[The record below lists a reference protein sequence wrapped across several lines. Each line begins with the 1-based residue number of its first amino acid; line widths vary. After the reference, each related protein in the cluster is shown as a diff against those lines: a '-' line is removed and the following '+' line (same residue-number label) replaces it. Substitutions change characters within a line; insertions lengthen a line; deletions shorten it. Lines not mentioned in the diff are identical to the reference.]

1 MKHIAEAILTIR
13 VFLQFPII
21 WCKNKN
27 STMAIVKILEKKA
40 ANRFP
45 PKKPRA
51 DADRD
56 GTSRTNVEEALQAYR
71 DTLTQILKERDV
83 KWEKKTC
90 WNRPDIEAAMRLRR
104 QGKRFC
110 MMKKRIGRIPGIRVG
125 DEFQNRAALTVVGL
139 HCQFR
144 KGIDYIKNSN
154 GKIYA
159 TSIVNSARYD
169 NDSVESPD
177 TLIYSGEGGNP
188 GVTDSEKRLEDQK
201 LERGN
206 LALRNSME
214 AKSHV
219 RVVRCF
225 KCLSASSTAYFYD
238 GLYNVTGCWQKR
250 AKFGKL
256 VYVFLLRREPG
267 QPKFAIPR
275 RKVSSKSMKRPATP
289 ILCKNDISQG
299 KEKTPIRAVNKVDSD
314 ESPPSFNY
322 ISDTIYPDFVKSTET
337 RQTGCDCKDGCSE
350 SKPCPCI
357 MKNKGVLPYNDK
369 GRRTNRSSSIVYEC
383 GAGCKCSSS
392 CKNRVSQRGV
402 CSTFKLEVFKTR
414 SKAWG
419 VRSLA
424 WIPRDSFV
432 CEYVG
437 EVVVLEY
444 NNNGFQDASEQ
455 RQEQKQQPFCFPL
468 MLLSSS
474 GGEKSSRLAVD
485 AAKRGNVGR
494 FVNHSPSPNLYV
506 QRVLFDHGDPRM
518 PHMMLFAKKDIRPC
532 QELTLDFNCNV
543 VANQA

>member
-1 MKHIAEAILTIR
+1 
-13 VFLQFPII
+13 
-21 WCKNKN
+21 
-27 STMAIVKILEKKA
+27 MAIVKILEKQA

-51 DADRD
+51 EADRD

-104 QGKRFC
+104 QGKRFF

-125 DEFQNRAALTVVGL
+125 DGFQNRAALTVVGL

-169 NDSVESPD
+169 HDSVESPD

-238 GLYNVTGCWQKR
+238 GLYNVT
-250 AKFGKL
+250 
-256 VYVFLLRREPG
+256 
-267 QPKFAIPR
+267 
-275 RKVSSKSMKRPATP
+275 
-289 ILCKNDISQG
+289 G

-444 NNNGFQDASEQ
+444 NNNGFQDACEQ
-455 RQEQKQQPFCFPL
+455 RPEQKQQPFCFPL